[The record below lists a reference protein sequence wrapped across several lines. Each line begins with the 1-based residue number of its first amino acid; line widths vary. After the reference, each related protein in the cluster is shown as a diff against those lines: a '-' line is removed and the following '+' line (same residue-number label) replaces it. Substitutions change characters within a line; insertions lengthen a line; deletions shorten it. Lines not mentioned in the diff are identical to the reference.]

1 MSSNCSQ
8 TLSHHSSPVSIL
20 KPNKY
25 LFVQLLC
32 NCWIGLH
39 RTGKGD
45 KQTLSS
51 QCPYYWVTQWLT
63 LSKPL
68 CCWQSSC
75 FCVCELNKP
84 ISVLSHIFF
93 SFPRTI
99 WKTTCLIYLLRLT
112 HGKYEIRLCKNK
124 SLVHVG
130 MDSPTPMSSS
140 AKHHSV
146 VSTMWALLP
155 STSQLRVK

>member
-8 TLSHHSSPVSIL
+8 TLGHCSSPMSIL

-39 RTGKGD
+39 RAGKGD
-45 KQTLSS
+45 KQTLNS
-51 QCPYYWVTQWLT
+51 QCPYYWVTRWLT

-68 CCWQSSC
+68 CCWQGSC
-75 FCVCELNKP
+75 FCVCESNKP

-99 WKTTCLIYLLRLT
+99 WKATCLVYLLRLT
-112 HGKYEIRLCKNK
+112 HGKYEIHLCKTK
-124 SLVHVG
+124 SLVLLG
-130 MDSPTPMSSS
+130 EDSPIPMTPCPTPQCGQHHVS
-140 AKHHSV
+140 AAPLNF
-146 VSTMWALLP
+146 T
-155 STSQLRVK
+155 T